1 MTQKVRRHSEQ
12 SEESS
17 YFFYFDSRLNR
28 ILHIRSG
35 KRAPHDVIQSV
46 AKNPVTFFIAI
57 QDLTGSYRLRLQDG
71 FGMYL
76 VLVIYSVKMVKISYF
91 T

>member
-12 SEESS
+12 SEEFS
-17 YFFYFDSRLNR
+17 YFFYFDSRLNW

-35 KRAPHDVIQSV
+35 RLLR
-46 AKNPVTFFIAI
+46 F
-57 QDLTGSYRLRLQDG
+57 GSYRLRLQDDC
-71 FGMYL
+71 FGMDWAL
-76 VLVIYSVKMVKISYF
+76 VVYSVKMVKISYF